1 MSTKRLSVVA
11 RVTGLAVIGL
21 LQVYW
26 LLQPIPLNLKLLIAG
41 MVAVSLVRPM
51 YGLLIFAGTAPVST
65 AVALACGAYGLGGR
79 MLEQLAL
86 GIGAGV
92 VLHMK
97 PAEGR
102 TRIGRPAWFVALVA
116 LASAATL
123 VPAAAAPIMR
133 YLGDGHALIQE
144 FVDFRAAQSSTI
156 WAPVFAAAMVAACG
170 LLGWATERTVRRTPG
185 LAGRLVMMGLIGT
198 ACAAALSL
206 QRLVVAAARGDDTV
220 HSLVRLLLTVRWS
233 LQTDVNASAS
243 ALILAGIAGAGLIGG
258 PLARRIAV
266 GGLVALAAV
275 GAWITGSRIALAMV
289 LAAAFAALLWR
300 TVRAGRGRAVL
311 VAGAGV
317 LVIGAGAWLI
327 VANPFG
333 RNGGIGYSVD
343 FRRVMLE
350 AGIKMFEKAPVFG
363 VGVHRFYD
371 ESYGYAGDALAALGW
386 ARRENAHNNFMQVL
400 AEEGVVGFAAMIW
413 WLAAILV
420 AGARAQLA
428 KPEALRGGLLLAV
441 VAAMGTWLTGHP
453 LLVPEFAFLFW
464 LYCGVLAGTTA
475 APSPG
480 RAGWIPSVLTAAL
493 LASVPLRAVAL
504 RNAADLEHRGFGLS
518 ELWLRDDTQRYREAG
533 SAFAIF
539 LGATGRPVDVPVR
552 RAPGASALVAIE
564 VRIGGRLLERIQIT
578 GDEWRKIPIVVPAGW
593 RRFEA
598 VDFVVR
604 DAASGADVT
613 GVALRVGLDTVR

>member
-1 MSTKRLSVVA
+1 
-11 RVTGLAVIGL
+11 
-21 LQVYW
+21 
-26 LLQPIPLNLKLLIAG
+26 
-41 MVAVSLVRPM
+41 
-51 YGLLIFAGTAPVST
+51 
-65 AVALACGAYGLGGR
+65 
-79 MLEQLAL
+79 
-86 GIGAGV
+86 
-92 VLHMK
+92 
-97 PAEGR
+97 
-102 TRIGRPAWFVALVA
+102 
-116 LASAATL
+116 
-123 VPAAAAPIMR
+123 
-133 YLGDGHALIQE
+133 
-144 FVDFRAAQSSTI
+144 
-156 WAPVFAAAMVAACG
+156 
-170 LLGWATERTVRRTPG
+170 
-185 LAGRLVMMGLIGT
+185 MMGLIGT

-206 QRLVVAAARGDDTV
+206 QRLVVAATRGDDTV

-233 LQTDVNASAS
+233 LQADVNASAS

-258 PLARRIAV
+258 PLPRRIAV
-266 GGLVALAAV
+266 GGLVALATV

-333 RNGGIGYSVD
+333 RNGGIGYSVG

-371 ESYGYAGDALAALGW
+371 ESYAYAGDALAALGW

-428 KPEALRGGLLLAV
+428 KPEALRGGLLLAL

-475 APSPG
+475 APSPS

-493 LASVPLRAVAL
+493 MASVPLRAVAL

-578 GDEWRKIPIVVPAGW
+578 GDEWRKIPIVVPAGS